1 MSTMVA
7 VCGGAGEREE
17 VEEGHPGVLYLLHIP
32 FIVVLFQTAFIWNK
46 NDRLRIG
53 TGCPKT
59 PLGWY
64 LSRSGRADGVVA

>member
-32 FIVVLFQTAFIWNK
+32 FIVVL
-46 NDRLRIG
+46 
-53 TGCPKT
+53 
-59 PLGWY
+59 
-64 LSRSGRADGVVA
+64 